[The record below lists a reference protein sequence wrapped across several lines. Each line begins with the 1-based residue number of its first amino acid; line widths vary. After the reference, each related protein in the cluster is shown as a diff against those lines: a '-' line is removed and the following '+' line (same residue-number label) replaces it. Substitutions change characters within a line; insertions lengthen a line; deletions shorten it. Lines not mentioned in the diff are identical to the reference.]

1 MQRTLRNRVPGAA
14 AAIAVVTTLAS
25 SALIADAQTAD
36 ASGDE
41 VGAQALPT
49 SYQWESTGPL
59 IGPQP
64 DPTHT
69 SSQPRTPPRSATTTS
84 GSSTRPSGR
93 TAPRPRSASS
103 PSGRPHV
110 EDEAPLTDRPGPKA
124 GTEPRRAYINVIRL

>member
-64 DPTHT
+64 DPTHNVVSAKDPT
-69 SSQPRTPPRSATTTS
+69 AVRHNNEWIVYPTIGSYRSETTIS
-84 GSSTRPSGR
+84 EFPLW
-93 TAPRPRSASS
+93 SASC
-103 PSGRPHV
+103 
-110 EDEAPLTDRPGPKA
+110 
-124 GTEPRRAYINVIRL
+124 